1 MSEKLYYDDFTVG
14 EVFELGAHEV
24 SAHELREFALQWD
37 PQAFHIDRQAAAA
50 SMFGEPI
57 TSGWHTAAIMHRL
70 HVDAVLRR
78 MAVIV
83 GKGVDELRWLVPVKA
98 GDVLRGRATVTALVE
113 SASRPQGTVSELL
126 ELRNQRDE
134 VVIRAVVHT
143 LTAKRPEAVPE
154 R

>member
-1 MSEKLYYDDFTVG
+1 MSQTLYFDDFTVG
-14 EVFELGAHEV
+14 EEVDLGTHVV
-24 SAHELREFALQWD
+24 SAEELREFALQWD
-37 PQAFHIDRQAAAA
+37 PQAFHIDPAAAAA
-50 SMFGEPI
+50 SMFGAPI

-70 HVDAVLRR
+70 HVDGLLAR

-98 GDVLRGRATVTALVE
+98 GDELRGRATVTALVE

-143 LTAKRPEAVPE
+143 LTARRSAAGP
-154 R
+154 